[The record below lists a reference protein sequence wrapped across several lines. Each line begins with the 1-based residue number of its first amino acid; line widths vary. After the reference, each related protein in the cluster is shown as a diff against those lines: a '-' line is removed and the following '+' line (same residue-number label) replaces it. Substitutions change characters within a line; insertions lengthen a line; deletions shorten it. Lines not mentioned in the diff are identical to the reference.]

1 MPTFDI
7 PAEPGFAAVS
17 VTFTDAQAGQLA
29 LCFPTMAEPPLE
41 RLAAA
46 IHAEARA
53 LKRDWRPRT
62 PTDPAEAA
70 NGEWMLPPTD
80 QAFVDAATINK
91 GVGLIEGRLRA
102 EREAA
107 EGGGQPRPAEPAPP
121 VAAGAI
127 RTVTLKGKTYQLV
140 ADDAPALF
148 GALAMAVDGGTARI
162 TLASGDVLDLTHQ
175 EVSDL
180 GRQLAGTPADE
191 ISGSDRST

>member
-1 MPTFDI
+1 MPTFDM
-7 PAEPGFAAVS
+7 PAEPGFAAVA
-17 VTFTDAQAGQLA
+17 VTFTDAQAEQLA
-29 LCFPTMAEPPLE
+29 LCFPTMAEPPLA

-46 IHAEARA
+46 IHAEARS
-53 LKRDWRPRT
+53 LKRNWRPRA
-62 PTDPAEAA
+62 PADPAKAA
-70 NGEWMLPPTD
+70 NAEWMLPPTD
-80 QAFVDAATINK
+80 QAFVDVATIHK

-107 EGGGQPRPAEPAPP
+107 EGGEQALPSEPAPQA
-121 VAAGAI
+121 AAGAI

-180 GRQLAGTPADE
+180 GRQLAGKPADE
-191 ISGSDRST
+191 VFG